1 MEKSN
6 MGKIEA
12 TILHTLGTAPGERMK
27 AGDLD
32 FYSLLRRQADEG
44 RLFFNQRRAII
55 FDTEAMGLLRQQL
68 VETLGQ
74 ELAMGILLR
83 FGYAQGYKDAET
95 LNASFEWESDAD
107 WLVAGPTLHMLEGI
121 ALVEPQKI
129 EFDRE
134 TGDFYMQG
142 IWRNSYEAEEH
153 LKCYGPAEQPIC
165 WTLIGYAS
173 GYTSRVFGR
182 ELLALETACM
192 GKGDEHCRWEI
203 RPVTDWGAEVEPY
216 LKALQQVNLSPQ
228 IQRTQQQGHLDAFMA
243 DVGQALTQSSTLREM
258 LQACTEAI
266 TAHLEAAFARIWTFN
281 SIENMLELQASA
293 GIYTHING
301 GHARVPVGKFKIGLI
316 AQEREPHLTN
326 DVLNDPR
333 VGDKEWAKSE
343 GLVAFVGYPLIVED
357 RLVGVM
363 AMFARKPLPDSIIQ
377 AMAAVSRMVALSIDH
392 KQVAEI
398 TAKQAIE
405 LATAAEVSSAASTIL
420 ETDKLLWEVAN
431 LTKERFKLYHAHI
444 YLLSETGDRL
454 NLVAGAGEVGQK
466 MVDEGWSIPLH
477 AEQSIVAQAART
489 GQGVIVNDVRQHP
502 DYLPNSLLPDTHS
515 EMAVPMTIGE
525 AVLGVL
531 DIQSDEVNH
540 FTEAD
545 IFTKTILASQVA
557 SAVQNARLFESVIE
571 AQQEM
576 AVVNEVLQEVSR
588 QLDLE
593 PLLETVYNQ
602 IKHIVSVDIFIVG
615 LFEPSVQQITYPL
628 IYNNNVRY
636 EKAPGPV
643 LPGSRIEQVLNTGE
657 PILINRTPQELEEVQ
672 LVSENILGDT
682 SRPSTSLL
690 YIPLHLG
697 RQTIGVI
704 SVQSYRF
711 DAYDNRDLVLLN
723 NIAGQVSVAVENIR
737 LYKQAQAR
745 AQREHM
751 LREITTRVR
760 NSVDVD
766 TIMRTAAQ
774 ELGRALGRPAF
785 IYLDDNPQETQPST
799 VEKEA

>member
-1 MEKSN
+1 

-12 TILHTLGTAPGERMK
+12 TILHTLDTAPGERMK

-55 FDTEAMGLLRQQL
+55 FNTEAMGTLRQQL
-68 VETLGQ
+68 VETLDQ
-74 ELAMGILLR
+74 ELAMGVLLR

-95 LNASFEWESDAD
+95 LEASFEWESDAD
-107 WLVAGPTLHMLEGI
+107 WLAAGPTLHLLEGI
-121 ALVEPQKI
+121 VHVETQKI
-129 EFDRE
+129 DFNRE

-142 IWRNSYEAEEH
+142 VWRNSYEAEEH
-153 LKCYGPAEQPIC
+153 LRCYGPAEQPIC

-173 GYTSRVFGR
+173 GYATRFFGR

-192 GKGDEHCRWEI
+192 GKGDEHCCWEI
-203 RPVTDWGAEVEPY
+203 RPVTVWGTEAKPY
-216 LKALQQVNLSPQ
+216 LEALQQVKLGYQ
-228 IQRTQQQGHLDAFMA
+228 VQKAQQQAHLNAFMA
-243 DVGQALTQSSTLREM
+243 DIGLALTQSSTLREM
-258 LQACTEAI
+258 LQTCTEAI
-266 TAHLEAAFARIWTFN
+266 TAHLEAAFARIWIFN
-281 SIENMLELQASA
+281 PVENMLELKASA
-293 GIYTHING
+293 GIYTHIDG
-301 GHARVPVGKFKIGLI
+301 AHARVPVGKFKIGLI

-333 VGDKEWAKSE
+333 VGDKEWAKRE
-343 GLVAFVGYPLIVED
+343 GMVAFAGYPLIVED

-363 AMFARKPLPDSIIQ
+363 AMFARKPLPENIIQ
-377 AMAAVSRMVALSIDH
+377 TLGSVSNMVALSIDH
-392 KQVAEI
+392 KQGAEI

-420 ETDKLLWEVAN
+420 ETDKLLWKVAD
-431 LTKERFKLYHAHI
+431 LTKERFNLYHAHI
-444 YLLSETGDRL
+444 YLLNEVGDRL
-454 NLVAGAGEVGQK
+454 NLMAGAGDVGQR
-466 MVDEGWSIPLH
+466 MVAEGWSIPLH
-477 AEQSIVAQAART
+477 REQSIVAQAART
-489 GQGVIVNDVRQHP
+489 GRGIIVNDVLKHP
-502 DYLPNSLLPDTHS
+502 DFLPNPLLPNTRS

-531 DIQSDEVNH
+531 DVQSDQINY

-545 IFTKTILASQVA
+545 IFTKTILASQIA
-557 SAVQNARLFESVIE
+557 SAVQNTRLFESVIE

-593 PLLETVYNQ
+593 QLLETIYTQ
-602 IKHIVSVDIFIVG
+602 IKYIVSVDVFAVG
-615 LFEPSVQQITYPL
+615 LFDPSVQQINYPL
-628 IYNNNVRY
+628 IYDDNVRY
-636 EKAPGPV
+636 EKAPSLV
-643 LPGSRIEQVLNTGE
+643 LPGSRTEQVLKTGE
-657 PILINRTPQELEEVQ
+657 PILINRTPQELEDTKLTPE
-672 LVSENILGDT
+672 SALGDR
-682 SRPSTSLL
+682 SRPSASLL
-690 YIPLHLG
+690 YVPLHLG
-697 RQTIGVI
+697 QQTMGVM
-704 SVQSYRF
+704 SVQSYQF
-711 DAYDNRDLVLLN
+711 DAYDKRDLALLN

-745 AQREHM
+745 AQREQM

-785 IYLDDNPQETQPST
+785 IYLDNNTQDVQPST
-799 VEKEA
+799 VEKEAYDE